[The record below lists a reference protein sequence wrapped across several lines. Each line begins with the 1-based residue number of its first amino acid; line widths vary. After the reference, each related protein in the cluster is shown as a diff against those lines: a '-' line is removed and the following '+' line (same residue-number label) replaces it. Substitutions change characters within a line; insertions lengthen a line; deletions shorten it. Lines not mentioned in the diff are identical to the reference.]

1 LNVSRNKMSK
11 PEGALGRL
19 VQKVQ
24 ERTAKGEAVSISL
37 LQEVAGA
44 RAAGPLLLLPALIVV
59 SPLSII
65 PGLATLVGL
74 HTAIVAGQ
82 VALGRNQIWLPGW
95 LTRRSLP
102 AKYAEKLMHFLL
114 PVSRMADGIVKRRML
129 PLTGG
134 IPKRLGAL
142 VCVLF
147 GAIMPLLEFIPLS
160 STLAATVIAFYALSI
175 SARDGTLALVWWGAL
190 ALMVALCLWLAPQ
203 VIGLLFGVEPPQLL
217 PPLDGTPLELF
228 DPFISDGPDQQM

>member
-1 LNVSRNKMSK
+1 MNKI
-11 PEGALGRL
+11 EGALGRL
-19 VQKVQ
+19 VHKVQ
-24 ERTAKGEAVSISL
+24 ERTANGEPVSISL

-44 RAAGPLLLLPALIVV
+44 RGAGPLLLLPALMIV

-65 PGLATLVGL
+65 PGLPTLVGL

-82 VALGRNQIWLPGW
+82 VALGRNKIWLPRW

-102 AKYAEKLMHFLL
+102 AKYAEKLVHFLL
-114 PVSRMADGIVKRRML
+114 PVSRMADGVVKRRVL

-134 IPKRLGAL
+134 LPKQLGAL

-160 STLAATVIAFYALSI
+160 STIAATVIAMYALSI
-175 SARDGTLALVWWGAL
+175 SARDGILALVWWGAL
-190 ALMVALCLWLAPQ
+190 AFMVAVCLWLAPQ
-203 VIGLLFGVEPPQLL
+203 LVGLLFGVEAPQLL
-217 PPLDGTPLELF
+217 PPLDGTPLELL
-228 DPFISDGPDQQM
+228 DPFISDGPDQGG